1 MQYLA
6 VFYENPFGGNGP
18 GQFDKYLWPYLKK
31 DLENGSC
38 TLEEAEELVEELF
51 IRLDER
57 VSANDL
63 WNEMIITGGTHRDGS
78 SAVSPL
84 SKIMVDAIMKL
95 NITHP
100 TVYMRVPKDADEE
113 YVKLCAKYLKYG
125 NNRAQILL

>member
-113 YVKLCAKYLKYG
+113 
-125 NNRAQILL
+125 